1 MLKALLRYFSNT
13 HSEKMIEQLADSY
26 LMRRLAQ
33 MTASVYFRGKAIA
46 EEAKE
51 ERLKDINTE
60 KFRSFIDKFQ
70 ANVKE
75 EIEKAKADLE
85 SKSKKQ

>member
-1 MLKALLRYFSNT
+1 
-13 HSEKMIEQLADSY
+13 MIEQLSDSY

-33 MTASVYFRGKAIA
+33 MTTSVFFRAKAIA
-46 EEAKE
+46 EQAKE
-51 ERLKDINTE
+51 EKLKDLNTK

-75 EIEKAKADLE
+75 EIEKAKADLDN
-85 SKSKKQ
+85 KSKKQ

>member
-1 MLKALLRYFSNT
+1 MRYFSNT

-46 EEAKE
+46 EEVKE
-51 ERLKDINTE
+51 EKLKDMNTE

-75 EIEKAKADLE
+75 EIDKAKADLE